1 MSRPLQVYL
10 DETDLKNL
18 TRWARERKWTKSQ
31 AVRAAIRALTR
42 EDDGEPLL
50 RASGMIDGLPA
61 DLSARFDRYLEDTF
75 IAEPS
80 ASLPGPAAPFRE
92 SCSSIAA
99 PGSRCSAPAI
109 STTPRPTGWC
119 GRPSHRGCRS

>member
-42 EDDGEPLL
+42 EDHGEPLL

-75 IAEPS
+75 VAEPS
-80 ASLPGPAAPFRE
+80 APYRAQPR
-92 SCSSIAA
+92 
-99 PGSRCSAPAI
+99 RSAKAV
-109 STTPRPTGWC
+109 R
-119 GRPSHRGCRS
+119 R

>member
-10 DETDLKNL
+10 DDADLKSL

-42 EDDGEPLL
+42 EDEGEPLL

-75 IAEPS
+75 VAEPS
-80 ASLPGPAAPFRE
+80 APYRAQR
-92 SCSSIAA
+92 
-99 PGSRCSAPAI
+99 RR
-109 STTPRPTGWC
+109 STKAVR
-119 GRPSHRGCRS
+119 R

>member
-1 MSRPLQVYL
+1 VYL

-31 AVRAAIRALTR
+31 AVRAAIRALIR

-61 DLSARFDRYLEDTF
+61 DLSARFVRYLEDTF
-75 IAEPS
+75 VAEPS
-80 ASLPGPAAPFRE
+80 ARYRVQPR
-92 SCSSIAA
+92 
-99 PGSRCSAPAI
+99 RSAKAV
-109 STTPRPTGWC
+109 R
-119 GRPSHRGCRS
+119 R

>member
-10 DETDLKNL
+10 DEADLKNL

-42 EDDGEPLL
+42 KDDGEPLL

-75 IAEPS
+75 VAEP
-80 ASLPGPAAPFRE
+80 APPYR
-92 SCSSIAA
+92 AQ
-99 PGSRCSAPAI
+99 PRR
-109 STTPRPTGWC
+109 STKAVR
-119 GRPSHRGCRS
+119 R